1 MKLHKLSLSNFK
13 GLKSFTLEPKGQ
25 SINIYGDNATGK
37 TTLFDAFAWLLFN
50 KDSQNRADFEIKTLG
65 PDGEPEHGLEHA
77 VEAILELEDGQQIA
91 LKKVYKE
98 KWTKKRGSAKAEFT
112 GHTVDHFIDGV
123 PVQKKEYDARIAEIA
138 DENIFR
144 LLTDPR
150 YFNEVLHWQKRRELL
165 LEVCGD
171 VTDSDVIAS
180 DSTLS
185 KLPVIL
191 GNRSIDDHRK
201 VIMARRSEINKELER
216 VPVRI
221 DEVQRGLPDI
231 AGVDQA
237 ETSARIA
244 DLKEQIKAKQ
254 EQLVRLESGGEI
266 AEKTKSLREIEA
278 ELLEIR
284 NQYRSKVDN
293 AVQAK
298 QDEYNASRERY
309 IALRGE
315 VSNLKRDI
323 EQYQQTIDALE
334 QRVKDLRG
342 QWYAVNE
349 EQLTFEQSDI
359 CPTCGQP
366 LPPGKVTEMKKKAKA
381 EFNRQKAERLEN
393 ITTEGKDLRTKADS
407 LIAEKDKAEQQ
418 LAEASAKLEVEEKQM
433 HLLQEELEAMRQ
445 KVNAFS
451 DDPRYVEKLKEKE
464 EIEKSIAAIRAGRD
478 KEMESIIVQI
488 AKLEKEVLDG
498 EDQLSRVKRYEEGQK
513 RIRELKEQ
521 ERKLAAEYENLES
534 ELYLTEQF
542 IRSKVKL
549 LEDKINSRF
558 QHARFKLFDVQVNGA
573 VVETCETLYKG
584 VPYPDL
590 NGAAKINIGLDIINT
605 LSEFYGFSAPIFIDN
620 REAVTR
626 LIGTK
631 AQVISLI
638 VSEKDKKLRVEIPN
652 QQTLFKEEI

>member
-1 MKLHKLSLSNFK
+1 MKLHKLVLTNFK
-13 GLKSFTLEPKGQ
+13 GIKSFTLDAQGQ
-25 SINIYGDNATGK
+25 DVNIWGDNATGK
-37 TTLFDAFAWLLFN
+37 TTLYDAFLWLLFD
-50 KDSQNRADFEIKTLG
+50 KDSQNRKDFEIKTIG
-65 PDGEPEHGLEHA
+65 PDGEYVHGLDHS
-77 VEAILELEDGQQIA
+77 VEATLEIDGA
-91 LKKVYKE
+91 ETLTLRKVYKE
-98 KWTKKRGSAKAEFT
+98 KWTKKRGSPKAEFT

-123 PVQKKEYDARIAEIA
+123 PVKKSDYDAKIAEIA
-138 DENIFR
+138 DEDIFK
-144 LLTDPR
+144 LLTSPK
-150 YFNEVLHWQKRRELL
+150 YFNEQLHWQDRRKILL
-165 LEVCGD
+165 QVCGD

-180 DSTLS
+180 DSALS
-185 KLPVIL
+185 KLPEIL

-201 VIMARRSEINKELER
+201 VIVARRSEINKELER
-216 VPVRI
+216 IPVRI

-244 DLKEQIKAKQ
+244 KLKEQIKAKQ

-626 LIGTK
+626 LIDTK